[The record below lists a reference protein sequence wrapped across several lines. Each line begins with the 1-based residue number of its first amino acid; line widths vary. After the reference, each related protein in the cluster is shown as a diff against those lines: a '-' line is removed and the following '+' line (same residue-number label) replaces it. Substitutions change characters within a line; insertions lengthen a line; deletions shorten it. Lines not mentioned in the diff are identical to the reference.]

1 MGILKREN
9 WWAWLLLGIASSG
22 ISIFFLGALLEVYRK
37 DAWYAK
43 WYYWAL
49 GIIILLLPAIIMFF
63 IFYIQTLAN
72 ICKKLEVPGSEIYA
86 YPYAYIICFIVPIP
100 PANCKDCAENSAFPG
115 GSSSLLFRRAL
126 KNCPRRLTNTLWGY
140 MMGPTK
146 IPCGGIPA
154 LGEED
159 LCARKSTTSP
169 GCTAR
174 RAARRWSG

>member
-37 DAWYAK
+37 DEWYAK

-86 YPYAYIICFIVPIP
+86 YPYAYIICFIVPII
-100 PANCKDCAENSAFPG
+100 G
-115 GSSSLLFRRAL
+115 WVLLAVL
-126 KNCPRRLTNTLWGY
+126 LIYIHIWYLVKLYQGKGEKWIKN
-140 MMGPTK
+140 
-146 IPCGGIPA
+146 
-154 LGEED
+154 
-159 LCARKSTTSP
+159 
-169 GCTAR
+169 
-174 RAARRWSG
+174 